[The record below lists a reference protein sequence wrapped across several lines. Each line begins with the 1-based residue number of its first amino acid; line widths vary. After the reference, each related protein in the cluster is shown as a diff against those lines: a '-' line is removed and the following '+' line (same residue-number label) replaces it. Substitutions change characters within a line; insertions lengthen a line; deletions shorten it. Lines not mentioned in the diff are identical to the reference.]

1 MNRQLPAGGLRELQ
15 QAVRAEE
22 KFFAKKPDFFKGMIL
37 TKLVVNRFLS
47 FIFAAVYT
55 DAVQGRIQGLN
66 DVPLG
71 AAHLLVSTSAVQH
84 MTDQFKTAAT
94 YGFQAV
100 IIPEWLKPYVAMW
113 INDVRPA
120 LIRMMSRDQAA
131 ILSKPNAPL
140 WIRFNGSKVAG
151 HLLVSSF
158 FATTLGITVTRY
170 WYDYCY

>member
-1 MNRQLPAGGLRELQ
+1 MRT
-15 QAVRAEE
+15 EE
-22 KFFAKKPDFFKGMIL
+22 KFFAKRPDFFKGMTL

-47 FIFAAVYT
+47 FIFAGVYT

-71 AAHLLVSTSAVQH
+71 AAHLLVSSNGVQH
-84 MTDQFKTAAT
+84 MTDQFKTAST

-120 LIRMMSRDQAA
+120 LLKMMSRDQAA
-131 ILSKPNAPL
+131 ILSRPTAPL
-140 WIRFNGSKVAG
+140 WIRFNGSKVTG

-158 FATTLGITVTRY
+158 FATTLGINGTRY
-170 WYDYCY
+170 